1 LRFPDFLKTA
11 VLLFGGAATV
21 LAIVAI
27 IGASRK
33 EDATTVYIAAAWW
46 GLAVVVGLWLGRRP
60 QATEGIARMMAD
72 AKNQAALP
80 ELRPGAIVVN
90 RLWLLGLATITAGA
104 LAFLAPQVPAILAGY
119 CIGASLTW
127 RRQALAVEAVEG
139 RDGVRYYVEPGS
151 AFAATKLIRTPGFRR
166 VEPVS

>member
-27 IGASRK
+27 LGATRN
-33 EDATTVYIAAAWW
+33 EDETTVYIAAGWW
-46 GLAVVVGLWLGRRP
+46 ALAVLAGLWLGRRP
-60 QATEGIARMMAD
+60 ETTEGIARMMAD

-80 ELRPGAIVVN
+80 ELRPGAIVIN
-90 RLWLLGLATITAGA
+90 RLWLLGFTTIVAGGV
-104 LAFLAPQVPAILAGY
+104 AFVAPQVPAILAGY
-119 CIGASLTW
+119 CIGVALTW

-139 RDGVRYYVEPGS
+139 RDGVRYYVEPGP
-151 AFAATKLIRTPGFRR
+151 AFGSTKLIRTPGFRR
-166 VEPVS
+166 IEPV